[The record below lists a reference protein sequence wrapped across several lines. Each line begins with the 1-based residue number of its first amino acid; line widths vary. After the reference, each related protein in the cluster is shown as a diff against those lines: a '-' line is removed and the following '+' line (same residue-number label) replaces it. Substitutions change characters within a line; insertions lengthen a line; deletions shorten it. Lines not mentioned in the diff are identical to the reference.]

1 MNKHSRSILVVSV
14 LTGVLSFV
22 PNVFA
27 HADVSLASFGSETPG
42 TGSGELQFVSGV
54 LAQADTTT
62 PSPKDRTNDVAI
74 TANTKAALSADK
86 VTAGAADA
94 IHVQTS
100 NGVVTLTGD
109 VASQATAEHAQ
120 TVAAGLVG
128 VRDVVNDLK
137 YPHTPG
143 SASAPIVAPPTGAS
157 RS

>member
-1 MNKHSRSILVVSV
+1 MNQHSRSILVVSA
-14 LTGVLSFV
+14 LTGMLSFG

-42 TGSGELQFVSGV
+42 TGELQFVSGV

-94 IHVQTS
+94 IHVQTN

-109 VASQATAEHAQ
+109 VASQTTAEHAQ

-143 SASAPIVAPPTGAS
+143 SASAPIVAPPTSAS